1 MQQCTKFPHLSD
13 GDDEHRDRTDR
24 RQMKRVNETFKS
36 RNDIDLLRRGFVA
49 FLLYFEGSQREL
61 SSNAESV
68 VLATRL
74 ATRRVRED
82 GRNN

>member
-13 GDDEHRDRTDR
+13 GDDDDEHRDRTDW

-49 FLLYFEGSQREL
+49 FLLYFEGSKRGL

-68 VLATRL
+68 VLAS
-74 ATRRVRED
+74 RRVRED